1 MENLIYEKLQAVKR
15 ENVVF
20 KEIQSLFKSTDDEK
34 GLLEHFNNPNEV
46 SFIEYNMSIY
56 GSLDKAIIVT
66 IPLKKR
72 QIQLEL
78 VEVQASFYNYRV
90 VTSDGENYGGK
101 EGHKTL

>member
-66 IPLKKR
+66 IPLKK
-72 QIQLEL
+72 
-78 VEVQASFYNYRV
+78 SKYNSNWLRYRLHFIII
-90 VTSDGENYGGK
+90 E
-101 EGHKTL
+101 